1 VQLSR
6 PGCVSGFTVNVCVC
20 VCVNGGYDFQKDLP
34 KVWDYV
40 TSTACHVQ
48 YCLVFQLSIFG
59 VVNGVKKNNQRVLGH
74 QVLVPTHYN
83 CVYHLISF
91 NACKL

>member
-1 VQLSR
+1 MSYHQDAEGTKQTHNEGMTCSFQDLDVFQGL
-6 PGCVSGFTVNVCVC
+6 NVWVA
-20 VCVNGGYDFQKDLP
+20 VNGGYDFQKNLL

-59 VVNGVKKNNQRVLGH
+59 VVNLMV
-74 QVLVPTHYN
+74 
-83 CVYHLISF
+83 
-91 NACKL
+91 